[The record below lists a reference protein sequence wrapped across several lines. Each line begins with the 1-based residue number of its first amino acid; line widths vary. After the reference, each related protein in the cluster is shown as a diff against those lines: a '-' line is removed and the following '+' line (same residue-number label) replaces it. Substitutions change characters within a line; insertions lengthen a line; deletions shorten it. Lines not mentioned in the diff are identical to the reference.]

1 MATESWVSGLRL
13 KRNDLHRSVNWERIR
28 ALTVTLVETVAT
40 VRGAIV
46 AALMVSALLSGLW
59 GDGLWAPAGYAAV
72 LTVLGLFDLDWPM
85 NFEKS
90 SVRAA
95 AMQARLAV
103 AGCFGAACGWVSL
116 PYLMG
121 LCIRWLSG
129 IA

>member
-1 MATESWVSGLRL
+1 MPTESWVSAL
-13 KRNDLHRSVNWERIR
+13 KLKTIDLHRGLNWETFT
-28 ALTVTLVETVAT
+28 ASTVTLVETVAT

-72 LTVLGLFDLDWPM
+72 LTLLSLFDLDWAM

-90 SVRAA
+90 SVRAV

-103 AGCFGAACGWVSL
+103 AGCFGAACGWISL